1 MIVQSVIAY
10 RRSID
15 NLASRGEIDTSKQ
28 RNIGYSMGGMMT
40 LKLTAVDP
48 RIKVTIASVTP
59 ILKEPHSAMA
69 VHNFASSI
77 TNQPFLMLM
86 GNTDERNYT
95 MADARNLQD
104 LIISNTKELIFYESG
119 HQLPGEW
126 TKKATQWMEKYL
138 K

>member
-15 NLASRGEIDTSKQ
+15 YLASRVEIDTAKLGI
-28 RNIGYSMGGMMT
+28 IGYSMGGMMT
-40 LKLTAVDP
+40 FKLTAIDP
-48 RIKVTIASVTP
+48 RIKVAVASVTP

-69 VHNFASSI
+69 VYNYASSI

-86 GNTDERNYT
+86 GNRDERNYSK
-95 MADARNLQD
+95 ADAQHLHD

-119 HQLPGEW
+119 HQVPGEW
-126 TKKATQWMEKYL
+126 TKKATHWMEKYL